1 DPTCVPWNIW
11 TPGGVTADQ
20 LNYLQIPLIQTGKTT
35 EKILNASVTGD
46 LGAYGVQLPTAKS
59 GLMVNVGA
67 EYREESSDLI
77 PDASYQT
84 GDGAG
89 QGGATLPI
97 GGGYRVKDLFFEA
110 RLPILEDMRLADS
123 LSAEAGYR
131 YSDYS
136 TDWET
141 DTYKLGLEWAPI
153 QGLRARASFQ
163 RAVRVPNVAELYST

>member
-1 DPTCVPWNIW
+1 
-11 TPGGVTADQ
+11 
-20 LNYLQIPLIQTGKTT
+20 
-35 EKILNASVTGD
+35 
-46 LGAYGVQLPTAKS
+46 
-59 GLMVNVGA
+59 LMVNVGA

-110 RLPILEDMRLADS
+110 RLPILEAMRLADS

-141 DTYKLGLEWAPI
+141 DTYKRGLEWAPI

-163 RAVRVPNVAELYST
+163 RAVRVPNVAELYSTQQVTLDGTIDPCAGDNPTLTLEQCIRTGVTAAQY